1 MWDYIAQTR
10 QNELR
15 SQADARRLA
24 RALQGSHRQPL
35 ARQFRLLLAAMSS
48 RLLTQRPAATQ
59 SLISPREMQSCV
71 DA

>member
-1 MWDYIAQTR
+1 MWEYIAQTR

-24 RALQGSHRQPL
+24 RSVQGSRRQPL

-48 RLLTQRPAATQ
+48 RLQTQRPAATRP
-59 SLISPREMQSCV
+59 LISPQEMQSCV